1 MTVTIIAAAAST
13 KWECTECGGK
23 VDGNDECDCT
33 RAAAEAAALAEI
45 YSEIDAM
52 NEFNQWVKEVEA
64 NAPLLT
70 IDDFDF

>member
-23 VDGNDECDCT
+23 VDG
-33 RAAAEAAALAEI
+33 
-45 YSEIDAM
+45 
-52 NEFNQWVKEVEA
+52 
-64 NAPLLT
+64 